1 MNNGHSLA
9 LINRETGNIDAYS
22 SFNVLNIGELNAN
35 SRYVNKKSGTIYV
48 GGIDGFISFHP
59 DSIKKNI
66 YKPNVVITDIKV
78 LYNSVLPGDTLMSGY
93 IIKKS
98 IAYTKYIELSHIEN
112 NIAIDISALH
122 YNAPEN
128 NSYKYRLIPLEE
140 DWETVSYSSKTVK
153 YNNLNPGNYTFEFMA
168 SNNDGIWNEEPGYL
182 QIYIQPPFW
191 LTWWFRIVFIIL
203 ILGLILWIYKY
214 RMSRI
219 KKINLELEQRVQER
233 TVQLANIN
241 QELESFS
248 YSVSHDLRAPLR
260 AINGFSHALNEDC
273 YDRLDNKGKEYL
285 NRIQS
290 ASLNMS
296 TLIDELLKLSRISK
310 NRLQLER
317 INLSEIVIFMLNML
331 KHGNPNR
338 KTSFKIDPVVRAI
351 VDKGLFEIFLRNLI
365 DNAWKFTS
373 QNEVTEIEFG
383 KSKIKNESVFYI
395 KDNGIGFDM
404 NYVDK
409 LFEPFQR
416 QHKEYEGTGIGLA
429 IVNRIIKRHGG
440 RIWAEGEPQK
450 GSTFYFTLP

>member
-1 MNNGHSLA
+1 
-9 LINRETGNIDAYS
+9 
-22 SFNVLNIGELNAN
+22 
-35 SRYVNKKSGTIYV
+35 
-48 GGIDGFISFHP
+48 
-59 DSIKKNI
+59 
-66 YKPNVVITDIKV
+66 
-78 LYNSVLPGDTLMSGY
+78 
-93 IIKKS
+93 
-98 IAYTKYIELSHIEN
+98 
-112 NIAIDISALH
+112 
-122 YNAPEN
+122 
-128 NSYKYRLIPLEE
+128 
-140 DWETVSYSSKTVK
+140 
-153 YNNLNPGNYTFEFMA
+153 
-168 SNNDGIWNEEPGYL
+168 
-182 QIYIQPPFW
+182 
-191 LTWWFRIVFIIL
+191 
-203 ILGLILWIYKY
+203 
-214 RMSRI
+214 
-219 KKINLELEQRVQER
+219 
-233 TVQLANIN
+233 
-241 QELESFS
+241 
-248 YSVSHDLRAPLR
+248 
-260 AINGFSHALNEDC
+260 
-273 YDRLDNKGKEYL
+273 
-285 NRIQS
+285 
-290 ASLNMS
+290 MS